1 MAIQFGGLATGLDTN
16 SIVESLMQVERLPI
30 ERLNVDKTWQSNRLK
45 ALQEFDTKLKSLL
58 SSVEKLADR
67 DQYFTKK
74 ATAGSTDFFTATAT
88 NEALAGTSYQ
98 IQVES
103 LAQVQKSYSNAVDGL
118 GNDSGFSSR
127 DGAILGTGSVIIN
140 VAGVDHTIELTSEN
154 NSLQGLMQAIN
165 DADIG
170 VSAAIVNDG
179 TASPYRLTLT
189 GSSVDNSF
197 SFDASGLAGGSESFA
212 GLETTQPA
220 SQAHII
226 VDGLDIYS
234 SSNTVTDAIPGVT
247 LNLLKAESTTQ
258 TSLAVSSD
266 ESAVD
271 ANLKGFVAA
280 YNAVVSFVHSQSAVG
295 ESKGG
300 ILGGDSGLNAVK
312 RRLQNLLTS
321 SANQPGSP
329 LQTLSEL
336 GLETQKDGTLILDNE
351 KLSQAREQN
360 FDALVNLLA
369 GDGDESDGIAAQFNE
384 YLEALTDSRDGLYAG
399 RSQAINDNLKR
410 MDERIVQMEMR
421 LEKREETLRAQ
432 FTLMEQ
438 LVSTMNAQS
447 SFLSQQLDMISNLT
461 TSNRNNR

>member
-16 SIVESLMQVERLPI
+16 SIVESLMNVERIPL
-30 ERLNVDKTWQSNRLK
+30 ERLNVDKTWQNNRLK
-45 ALQEFDTKLKSLL
+45 ALQDFDVKLKAFLG
-58 SSVEKLADR
+58 SVETLADR
-67 DQYFTKK
+67 EQYFKNKVT
-74 ATAGSTDFFTATAT
+74 TGSADFFTATAT
-88 NEALAGTSYQ
+88 NDALAGTSYQ
-98 IQVES
+98 VQVES
-103 LAQVQKSYSNAVDGL
+103 LAHVQKSYSNAIDGS
-118 GNDSGFSSR
+118 GNDIGFSSR
-127 DGAILGTGSVIIN
+127 DGAILGTGSVVIN
-140 VAGVDHTIELTSEN
+140 VAGSDHTIELTSEN

-189 GSSVDNSF
+189 GSSVDNAF
-197 SFDASGLAGGSESFA
+197 SLDTSGLAGGTESFSA
-212 GLETTQPA
+212 FDTTQTA
-220 SQAHII
+220 TQAHII

-234 SSNTVTDAIPGVT
+234 TSNTMTDAIPGVT
-247 LNLLKAESTTQ
+247 LNLLKAESSTQ

-271 ANLKGFVAA
+271 ANLKSFVAA
-280 YNAVVSFVHSQSAVG
+280 YNAVVSFVHSQSVVG

-312 RRLQNLLTS
+312 RRLQNFLTTS
-321 SANQPGSP
+321 VNQPGSP

-336 GLETQKDGTLILDNE
+336 GLETQKDGTLVLNNE
-351 KLSQAREQN
+351 KLSEVRDQD
-360 FDALVNLLA
+360 FDSLVNLLA
-369 GDGDESDGIAAQFNE
+369 GDGEEMEGIANQFQG

-421 LEKREETLRAQ
+421 LEKREETLRSQ
-432 FTLMEQ
+432 FNVMEQ
-438 LVSTMNAQS
+438 LVSTMNSQS
-447 SFLSQQLDMISNLT
+447 AFLSQQLDMISNLT

>member
-16 SIVESLMQVERLPI
+16 SIVESLMQVERLPLK
-30 ERLNVDKTWQSNRLK
+30 RLAVDKTWQSNRLK
-45 ALQEFDTKLKSLL
+45 ALQEFDVKLKTFLG
-58 SSVEKLADR
+58 SVEKLADR
-67 DQYFTKK
+67 EQYFKNTV
-74 ATAGSTDFFTATAT
+74 TTGSNDFFTATAT

-98 IQVES
+98 VQVES
-103 LAQVQKSYSNAVDGL
+103 LAQVQKSYSNAVGDI
-118 GNDSGFSSR
+118 GFSSR
-127 DGAILGTGSVIIN
+127 EDAILGTGLVVIN
-140 VAGVDHTIELTSEN
+140 VAGTDHTIELTEEN

-189 GSSVDNSF
+189 GSSVDNAF
-197 SFDASGLAGGSESFA
+197 SLDTSGLAGGTESFA
-212 GLETTQPA
+212 AFETTQTA
-220 SQAHII
+220 TQAHII

-234 SSNTVTDAIPGVT
+234 TSNTVTDAIPGVT
-247 LNLLKAESTTQ
+247 LNLLKAESSTQ

-271 ANLKGFVAA
+271 ANLKSFVAA
-280 YNAVVSFVHSQSAVG
+280 YNAVVSFVHSQSVVG

-312 RRLQNLLTS
+312 RRLQNFLTTS
-321 SANQPGSP
+321 VNQPGSP

-336 GLETQKDGTLILDNE
+336 GLETQKDGTLVLNNE
-351 KLSQAREQN
+351 KLSEVRDQN
-360 FDALVNLLA
+360 FDSLVNLLA
-369 GDGDESDGIAAQFNE
+369 GDDEEMEGIASQFQG

-421 LEKREETLRAQ
+421 LEKREETLRSQ
-432 FTLMEQ
+432 FNLMEQ
-438 LVSTMNAQS
+438 LVSTMNSQS
-447 SFLSQQLDMISNLT
+447 AFLSQQLDMISNLT

>member
-16 SIVESLMQVERLPI
+16 SIVESLMQVERLPL
-30 ERLNVDKTWQSNRLK
+30 ERLNVDKTWQNNRLK
-45 ALQEFDTKLKSLL
+45 ALQEFDTKLKAFLG
-58 SSVEKLADR
+58 SVETLADR
-67 DQYFTKK
+67 EQYYKNKVT
-74 ATAGSTDFFTATAT
+74 TGSADFFTATAS
-88 NEALAGTSYQ
+88 NDALAGTSYQ
-98 IQVES
+98 VQVES
-103 LAQVQKSYSNAVDGL
+103 LAQVQKSYSNAIDGA
-118 GNDSGFSSR
+118 GNDIGFSSR
-127 DGAILGTGSVIIN
+127 DGAILGTGSVVIT
-140 VAGVDHTIELTSEN
+140 VAGTEHTIELTEEN

-189 GSSVDNSF
+189 GSSVDNAF
-197 SFDASGLAGGSESFA
+197 SLDTSGLTGGTESFA
-212 GLETTQPA
+212 AFETTQPA

-234 SSNTVTDAIPGVT
+234 TSNTVTDAIPGVT

-258 TSLAVSSD
+258 TSLTVSSD

-271 ANLKGFVAA
+271 ANLKSFVTA
-280 YNAVVSFVHSQSAVG
+280 YNAVVSFVHSQSTAG
-295 ESKGG
+295 GTKGG

-321 SANQPGSP
+321 AVNQPGSP

-336 GLETQKDGTLILDNE
+336 GLETQKDGTLVLNNE
-351 KLSQAREQN
+351 KLSAVRDQN
-360 FDALVNLLA
+360 FDSLVNLLA
-369 GDGDESDGIAAQFNE
+369 GDDEDMEGIASQFQG
-384 YLEALTDSRDGLYAG
+384 YLESLTDSRDGLYAG

-421 LEKREETLRAQ
+421 LEKREETMRSQ
-432 FTLMEQ
+432 FNVMEQ
-438 LVSTMNAQS
+438 LVSTMNSQS
-447 SFLSQQLDMISNLT
+447 AFLSQQLDMISNLT
-461 TSNRNNR
+461 TFNRNNR